1 MFCKCLQVNLQQL
14 SLKNLV
20 FPLKRNAVSSRK
32 ANKKFLLFSYKRAH
46 LPCKTKWPNQIYSS
60 NKVFCLKKLNKAFYD
75 LYLFIYQKQIRHY
88 DPFFNE
94 TKSIVRYHCTL
105 YVRSLFQMLNKQIL
119 VDMKFYSNCY
129 FYKLK

>member
-1 MFCKCLQVNLQQL
+1 MFCKCLRVNSQQL

-60 NKVFCLKKLNKAFYD
+60 NKVFCLKKLINKAFYG
-75 LYLFIYQKQIRHY
+75 LFYLFIRNKLGFIRAFASG
-88 DPFFNE
+88 FF
-94 TKSIVRYHCTL
+94 KLLHFSISKPTLTFIPYHFT
-105 YVRSLFQMLNKQIL
+105 SLLTSQLLF
-119 VDMKFYSNCY
+119 FYSTH
-129 FYKLK
+129 